1 VYVNAA
7 LHAQDQKNIMGKS
20 SASVRSSLS
29 KASKKEK
36 KEKKEKKKSKKLS
49 SSASTSAIPSSAS
62 RGIDAPES
70 LLLATSRPSSSSSR
84 GASSSVVPKHVEF
97 DEESIRQTSSSSH
110 DEDDPDVLT
119 PSPPASP
126 PKARSNTARSAAS
139 PVKEDEEEESQ
150 PAAIASKAAN
160 TKHSKSGRAVV
171 TPVPSFSDV
180 TPRHGNHQGSTGA
193 SSNLPVPQQV
203 SFEGGVSAAGAAA
216 SSSAAAARDPADDFN
231 DSANLLNHSTS
242 SSNNS
247 TGGHVSFA
255 PDVSSTTFEG
265 DEYEDY
271 ARGED
276 DDEDDQSETEA
287 YEALPTLVTHTL
299 WNTESMQAVSAGLV
313 DLIESLTEDEA
324 NLEADELD
332 PRHEALLLGGHLTL
346 IRVVQNYMQCSD
358 VVMDAFQALLIMFD
372 NVNVYWLGVLGSM
385 GAMEA
390 VVSTLMV
397 KASDLVVQEQ
407 AYKFLTSLLRHKGNA
422 IKFLHLDGLSAMFR
436 RLDAYP
442 EDRETNLDVCRVIK
456 ALCVWE
462 DTRSVLVSS
471 GAVRTLAGVIDR
483 CSGSGGGGGGAGGS
497 DYTSITSATTSHTAE
512 SPTSSITAD
521 GASVASSIYQDP
533 VVQRSARDTMVA
545 LVGAEQTSPR
555 RGSRRHKGGDG
566 VSTASSKKSK
576 HSKKKRSS
584 KKSSSS
590 RCESVPE
597 DELLPAASED
607 YDPAYASPQPYQSYE
622 TMMIRDLW
630 SDCDEVV
637 LTALQEISDVL
648 SQNEHMYGKAFIE
661 VGGPLAV
668 TKVMEMRRSPQ
679 VQQAGC
685 KILSTLVSLDGFPTI
700 LGEVGGVETLLERI
714 RDASTSKLKK
724 DAIKALGKM
733 LKGSP
738 QPNTQRLVAA
748 GGVAVLVH
756 VMHENEESAHLQHEG
771 CKVFKQVCGTDPAYP
786 PMLIRSGVASA
797 VARVLEL
804 HADDKKTLK
813 AAKKAMKALLD

>member
-1 VYVNAA
+1 
-7 LHAQDQKNIMGKS
+7 MGKS
-20 SASVRSSLS
+20 SASVRSSL
-29 KASKKEK
+29 SKKEK
-36 KEKKEKKKSKKLS
+36 KEKKEKKKSKKVS
-49 SSASTSAIPSSAS
+49 SSASTSAIPTSAS
-62 RGIDAPES
+62 SRGVDAPET
-70 LLLATSRPSSSSSR
+70 LLLSTSNNRPSSTSR
-84 GASSSVVPKHVEF
+84 TASASDNIHVVPKHVEF

-110 DEDDPDVLT
+110 DDDDPDVLT

-126 PKARSNTARSAAS
+126 PKARPSSGAAAVT
-139 PVKEDEEEESQ
+139 PVKEADGNEYEEESQ
-150 PAAIASKAAN
+150 PAAIASKAN
-160 TKHSKSGRAVV
+160 KEKHTSGRAIV

-180 TPRHGNHQGSTGA
+180 TPRHGNHQGPGA
-193 SSNLPVPQQV
+193 PSNMPVPQQV
-203 SFEGGVSAAGAAA
+203 SFEGGGIAASAASAA
-216 SSSAAAARDPADDFN
+216 SARSPAAVTRDGADDLE
-231 DSANLLNHSTS
+231 DSGNLLDHSTS
-242 SSNNS
+242 SGSN
-247 TGGHVSFA
+247 GGHVSFA

-271 ARGED
+271 ARDE
-276 DDEDDQSETEA
+276 DDEDQSDTDA
-287 YEALPTLVTHTL
+287 YEALPTLVVHTL
-299 WNTESMQAVSAGLV
+299 WNTESAQAVSAGLV

-358 VVMDAFQALLIMFD
+358 VVMDALQALLIMFD

-385 GAMEA
+385 GAVEA

-397 KASDLVVQEQ
+397 QANDLVVQEQ

-462 DTRSVLVSS
+462 DTRTVLVSS

-483 CSGSGGGGGGAGGS
+483 CSGSGGAAGS
-497 DYTSITSATTSHTAE
+497 DYTSTTSATTSHTAE

-533 VVQRSARDTMVA
+533 DVQRSARDTMVA
-545 LVGAEQTSPR
+545 LVGAEQTAPR
-555 RGSRRHKGGDG
+555 RGSRRHHHRGDG
-566 VSTASSKKSK
+566 VSTASSEKSK
-576 HSKKKRSS
+576 LSKKKRSS
-584 KKSSSS
+584 KKSSSSSS

-597 DELLPAASED
+597 DELLPAASEE

-668 TKVMEMRRSPQ
+668 TKVMEVRRSPE

-756 VMHENEESAHLQHEG
+756 VMHENEESAGLQIEG
-771 CKVFKQVCGTDPAYP
+771 CKVFKQVCGTDSAYP
-786 PMLIRSGVASA
+786 PMLIRSGVPSA
-797 VARVLEL
+797 VARVMEL
-804 HADDKKTLK
+804 HSDDKKTLK